1 MKTLGGRGRCHWN
14 IHIFCCTSSP
24 TEELDAE
31 FSYYY
36 LPNFLISDQLNRK
49 FHIEIR
55 LVDNFKLL
63 KIDLSIKNSF
73 KCTHARMS
81 VCLYSLLIRN
91 ISKFGIY
98 PKMPVLSAKRDHFCH
113 ERRWGHNTKTQRK
126 REKLYHK
133 HKQPR
138 LKNFNQNF
146 PRENWTLKNRE
157 LFGWIAIIL
166 FDRGRGR
173 DKEYL
178 EITIDESRVKRYSQE
193 VLLKEL
199 SLLITN
205 YKTI

>member
-98 PKMPVLSAKRDHFCH
+98 PKMPQCYPQNGTISVMRGGEDII
-113 ERRWGHNTKTQRK
+113 Q
-126 REKLYHK
+126 
-133 HKQPR
+133 R
-138 LKNFNQNF
+138 LKEKE
-146 PRENWTLKNRE
+146 RSSSISISSRDLR
-157 LFGWIAIIL
+157 IL
-166 FDRGRGR
+166 IRTFRGKIG
-173 DKEYL
+173 L
-178 EITIDESRVKRYSQE
+178 W
-193 VLLKEL
+193 
-199 SLLITN
+199 
-205 YKTI
+205 KTGNCLAE